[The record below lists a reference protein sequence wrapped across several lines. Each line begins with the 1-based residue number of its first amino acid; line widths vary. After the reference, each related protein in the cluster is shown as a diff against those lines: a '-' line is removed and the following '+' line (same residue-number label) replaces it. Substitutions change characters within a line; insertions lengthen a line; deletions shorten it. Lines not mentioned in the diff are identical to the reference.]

1 MAEET
6 LTGLTGAPASNDTTT
21 ISPVAPAPVAP
32 TTTTDSTMGLPKIET
47 PKIEEPKAVVDPSAG
62 QLGLPKAPAPIEVP
76 PPAPVP
82 TVDITQEAP
91 MALETN
97 PLAAP
102 VDETMGLVTKDSA
115 EQTKIIEKLGSDVI
129 DPTGKTVEGIQDEI
143 AERQKEIFLR
153 DTARQNQLNM
163 EQYSQKLAQE
173 GFGGSGARESLILM
187 LEASNANNTATG
199 LQQLQLANLQRKSGE
214 AAKQEAAMQMLFSQT
229 MESGNTKEALELANQ
244 LAANDPENPYWQYVS
259 NNPEAMAKMNDVNYQ
274 AKLLAN
280 RTSADDIISRLDFTA
295 PGSIQAKYGDWKNY
309 FFDSD
314 EAITTARLA
323 AWDDISQEDK
333 DRIYEEEIG
342 APRTGMMNDAEK
354 NEVYAKWR
362 FDKKVSNAE
371 TGLISDTIYKDLKAN
386 NVTDENL
393 EAIQNGVNYLLADP
407 NATPLSLD
415 GMTFLPGDLQ
425 GRKAEHLF
433 ENWSGEDYNLTTNK
447 WTERTQF
454 DLDMDTMWKSY
465 VKGLGDGE
473 MPPSHK
479 DFIIAAREAGY
490 VEGEPV
496 SAKAI
501 KQSASMQGKNAEKSE
516 LMQIVSSY
524 TGEGNIQSLDTG
536 EMLELISQ
544 DGVNAYKLVTE
555 LGGLKDYSTAS
566 DPRTDRSDGTEI
578 INSYNKDF
586 GVEAAANGTYP
597 RYAVFDG
604 VMYRVGDVNK
614 GTKNFYWEMTPVDQS
629 QGAKFNLDTNYRNG
643 LGKDSV
649 LKQNP
654 DGTWKIGWGR
664 TGSTTSGWDEIK
676 SDLTYGLF

>member
-1 MAEET
+1 MAEEI

-21 ISPVAPAPVAP
+21 ISPIAPAPVAP

-47 PKIEEPKAVVDPSAG
+47 PKIEAPKAVVDPSAG

-76 PPAPVP
+76 PPAPAP

-91 MALETN
+91 MALETKQIT
-97 PLAAP
+97 PP

-143 AERQKEIFLR
+143 FNRQKEIFLR
-153 DTARQNQLNM
+153 DTARENQINM

-214 AAKQEAAMQMLFSQT
+214 AAKQEAAMQMLFDSALQ
-229 MESGNTKEALELANQ
+229 SGNTKEALEFANQ
-244 LAANDPENPYWQYVS
+244 MAANDPDNGYWQQII
-259 NNPEAMAKMNDVNYQ
+259 NNPEALIKINDVNYQ
-274 AKLLAN
+274 AKLLVQKNLAN
-280 RTSADDIISRLDFTA
+280 TLISELDFTT
-295 PGSIQAKYGDWKNY
+295 PESIEAKYGDWKGYNW
-309 FFDSD
+309 DSAED
-314 EAITTARLA
+314 LEAERVG
-323 AWDDISQEDK
+323 AWEYISQEDK

-342 APRTGMMNDAEK
+342 VPRTGMMNDAEK
-354 NEVYAKWR
+354 DEVYAKWR
-362 FDKKVSNAE
+362 FEKKVANAE
-371 TGLISDTIYKDLKAN
+371 TGLISSNIYKDLKADGA
-386 NVTDENL
+386 TDETL

-433 ENWSGEDYNLTTNK
+433 ENWSGEDYNETDNK
-447 WTERTQF
+447 WSERSQF

-465 VKGLGDGE
+465 VKGLDEGE
-473 MPPSHK
+473 MPPSHE

-501 KQSASMQGKNAEKSE
+501 KQST
-516 LMQIVSSY
+516 L
-524 TGEGNIQSLDTG
+524 IQDKETERSAIWQA
-536 EMLELISQ
+536 LELQGVTDGMSFQ
-544 DGVNAYKLVTE
+544 DLHKSDMEALLQEDGITPNKLVKE
-555 LGGLKDYSTAS
+555 IGALKDYTDPFTAKDSTGKQKIGS
-566 DPRTDRSDGTEI
+566 F
-578 INSYNKDF
+578 NKDF
-586 GVEAAANGTYP
+586 GVLAAANGTYP
-597 RYAVFDG
+597 RYIVFENEL
-604 VMYRVGDVNK
+604 YKVGSPTK
-614 GTKNFYWEMTPVDQS
+614 GKNNFYYEMTPVS
-629 QGAKFNLDTNYRNG
+629 GGGTAFNLDTQYAGVKIDGVYMLEGNWDMWEERQNVVNEKNNQSMG
-643 LGKDSV
+643 L
-649 LKQNP
+649 
-654 DGTWKIGWGR
+654 
-664 TGSTTSGWDEIK
+664 
-676 SDLTYGLF
+676 